1 MAYKINLHDTHRTSY
16 NNAVITAVDAT
27 PGSTES
33 VVFEDYFGNKLGDKI
48 YTNAGGYLCDSN
60 GALYTNGVFVPIDA
74 VITVMLRDGKSTS
87 WTVCADNTETIS
99 DAKLWN
105 ADKSKILFTANASKD
120 FVLSYNDLSDKPVL
134 NQWGRD
140 EQKITMLAVN
150 DSVDVDALVS
160 VLVVD
165 GKYAGLTPSVVTL
178 TLNPQQID
186 VVQFG
191 QKFSVK
197 NETGYPLKLVNSDS
211 SLIGI
216 IFNGD
221 SAEVFAESNADAT
234 AIYFVM
240 QGEDPSITE
249 MFSFDPSAVNPQ
261 TLQITDNTAPR
272 VIVEEVPTSATP
284 RVAKLKT
291 TYSLVKARWISL
303 VWVPRSDDTRY
314 CRNLVLVSN
323 NNYIFKLKP
332 NVETRVLL
340 KAGSGNIPLSQISV
354 IEGQYAPFGVG
365 ASEDV
370 APLDYIGVNEFRY
383 KGYCLPTGATYLHEN
398 IIGAITG
405 MPSGSTHT
413 VHIRHSLPDAENF
426 QMIVALDVT
435 NIDITSGTYVTL
447 AFELFQE
454 NSGGTIDE
462 SAPYTALST
471 NSFEHDTANG
481 VLRLLV
487 TVTQRSYAVEK
498 LV

>member
-1 MAYKINLHDTHRTSY
+1 MAYKINLHDTHRTGY

-33 VVFEDYFGNKLGDKI
+33 VIFEDYSGNKLGDKI

-74 VITVMLRDGKSTS
+74 VITVTLRDGKFTS
-87 WTVCADNTETIS
+87 WTVCTDNTETIN

-140 EQKITMLAVN
+140 EQKVTMLAVN

-211 SLIGI
+211 SLIGVV
-216 IFNGD
+216 FNGD

-240 QGEDPSITE
+240 QGEDQSITE
-249 MFSFDPSAVNPQ
+249 TFSFNPSAVNPQ
-261 TLQITDNTAPR
+261 TLLITDSTSPR
-272 VIVEEVPTSATP
+272 VIIEEVSTSATP

-291 TYSLVKARWISL
+291 TYSLVKARWMSL
-303 VWVPRSDDTRY
+303 VWIPRSDDTRY

-323 NNYIFKLKP
+323 SNYIVKLKP

-340 KAGSGNIPLSQISV
+340 KAGRGNISLSQISV
-354 IEGQYAPFGVG
+354 VEGQYAPFGVG

-370 APLDYIGVNEFRY
+370 APLYYIGVNEFRY
-383 KGYCLPTGATYLHEN
+383 KGYCLPTGATYLDEN
-398 IIGAITG
+398 IVGAITG
-405 MPSGSTHT
+405 MPSGSAHT
-413 VHIRHSLPDAENF
+413 VHIRHSLPDVENF
-426 QMIVALDVT
+426 QMIVALNVN
-435 NIDITSGTYVTL
+435 NIDTTSGTYVTL
-447 AFELFQE
+447 AFELFRE

-471 NSFEHDTANG
+471 NSFEHDTTDG
-481 VLRLLV
+481 PLMLRV
-487 TVTQRSYAVEK
+487 TVTQGKYVVEK

>member
-1 MAYKINLHDTHRTSY
+1 MAYKINLHDTHRTNY
-16 NNAVITAVDAT
+16 NNAVITAIDAT

-33 VVFEDYFGNKLGDKI
+33 VVFEDYSGNKLGDKI
-48 YTNAGGYLCDSN
+48 YTNSNGYLCDSN
-60 GALYTNGVFVPIDA
+60 GALYTDGVFVPIDA
-74 VITVMLRDGKSTS
+74 VITVTLKNGKSTN
-87 WTVCADNTETIS
+87 WTVCADNTETIN

-140 EQKITMLAVN
+140 EQKVTMLAVN

-165 GKYAGLTPSVVTL
+165 GNYAGLTPSVVTL

-197 NETGYPLKLVNSDS
+197 NETGYPLKLINSDS
-211 SLIGI
+211 SIIGVV
-216 IFNGD
+216 FDGD

-240 QGEDPSITE
+240 QGKDPSITE
-249 MFSFDPSAVNPQ
+249 TFSFDPSTVNPQ
-261 TLQITDNTAPR
+261 TLQITDSTAPR
-272 VIVEEVPTSATP
+272 VIIEEVPTSATS
-284 RVAKLKT
+284 RVAKLNA
-291 TYSLVKARWISL
+291 TYSLVKARWVSL
-303 VWVPRSDDTRY
+303 IWVPRSDDTKY
-314 CRNLVLVSN
+314 YRNLVLISN
-323 NNYIFKLKP
+323 GNYIAKLKP
-332 NVETRVLL
+332 NVETRILV
-340 KAGSGNIPLSQISV
+340 KAGSGTIPISQISV
-354 IEGQYAPFGVG
+354 IEGQCTPFGFG
-365 ASEDV
+365 ASESV

-398 IIGAITG
+398 IVGAITG
-405 MPSGSTHT
+405 MPSGSSHT

-435 NIDITSGTYVTL
+435 NIDTTSGTYVTL
-447 AFELFQE
+447 AFELFRE
-454 NSGGTIDE
+454 NSAGTLDE
-462 SAPYTALST
+462 SAPYVAMTT
-471 NSFEHDTANG
+471 NSFEHDTSSG
-481 VLRLLV
+481 VLRLRV
-487 TVTQRSYAVEK
+487 TVTQGSYAVEK

>member
-1 MAYKINLHDTHRTSY
+1 MAYKINLHDTHRTGY

-27 PGSTES
+27 PGSTET
-33 VVFEDYFGNKLGDKI
+33 VVFEDYSGNKLGDKI

-60 GALYTNGVFVPIDA
+60 GALYTHGVFVPIDA
-74 VITVMLRDGKSTS
+74 VITVTLKDGKSTS
-87 WTVCADNTETIS
+87 WTVCTDNTETIN

-140 EQKITMLAVN
+140 EQRVTMLAVN
-150 DSVDVDALVS
+150 DSVDIDALAS
-160 VLVVD
+160 VLVID
-165 GKYAGLTPSVVTL
+165 GKFAGLNPSVVSL
-178 TLNPQQID
+178 VLNPQQID

-191 QKFSVK
+191 QKFSIK
-197 NETGYPLKLVNSDS
+197 NETGYALKLLNSDS
-211 SLIGI
+211 SVIGVV
-216 IFNGD
+216 FDGD
-221 SAEVFAESNADAT
+221 SAEVFAEANADAT

-249 MFSFDPSAVNPQ
+249 TFSFDPSAVNPQ
-261 TLQITDNTAPR
+261 TLQITDSTAPR
-272 VIVEEVPTSATP
+272 VVIEEVATSATP

-291 TYSLVKARWISL
+291 THSLVKARWVSL
-303 VWVPRSDDTRY
+303 VWTPRSDDTRY

-323 NNYIFKLKP
+323 SNYIVKLKP

-340 KAGSGNIPLSQISV
+340 KAGSGNIPLSQISA

-383 KGYCLPTGATYLHEN
+383 KGYCLPTGATYLDEN
-398 IIGAITG
+398 IVGAITG

-426 QMIVALDVT
+426 QMIVALNVN
-435 NIDITSGTYVTL
+435 NIDTTSGTYVTL
-447 AFELFQE
+447 AFELFRE

-471 NSFEHDTANG
+471 NCFEHDTVNG
-481 VLRLLV
+481 PLMLRV
-487 TVTQRSYAVEK
+487 TVTQGKYVVEK

>member
-1 MAYKINLHDTHRTSY
+1 MAYKINLHDTHKTGY

-33 VVFEDYFGNKLGDKI
+33 VVFEDYSGNKLGDKI

-74 VITVMLRDGKSTS
+74 VITVTLRDGKSTS
-87 WTVCADNTETIS
+87 WTVCADNTETIN

-140 EQKITMLAVN
+140 EQRVTMLAVN
-150 DSVDVDALVS
+150 DTVDIDALAS
-160 VLVVD
+160 VLVID
-165 GKYAGLTPSVVTL
+165 GKFAGLNPSVVSL
-178 TLNPQQID
+178 VLNPQQID

-191 QKFSVK
+191 QKISVK
-197 NETGYPLKLVNSDS
+197 NETGYTLKLLNSDS
-211 SLIGI
+211 SVIGV

-221 SAEVFAESNADAT
+221 SAEVFAEANADAT

-240 QGEDPSITE
+240 QGEDPSISET
-249 MFSFDPSAVNPQ
+249 FSFDPNAVNPQ
-261 TLQITDNTAPR
+261 TLQITDSTTPR
-272 VIVEEVPTSATP
+272 VVIEEVPTSATP

-291 TYSLVKARWISL
+291 TYSLVKARWVSL
-303 VWVPRSDDTRY
+303 IWIPRSDDTKY

-323 NNYIFKLKP
+323 SNYIAKLKP

-340 KAGSGNIPLSQISV
+340 KAGSGNITLSQISV
-354 IEGQYAPFGVG
+354 IEGQCAPFGVG

-426 QMIVALDVT
+426 QMIVTLDVA
-435 NIDITSGTYVTL
+435 NIDTTSGTCVTL
-447 AFELFQE
+447 AFELFRE

-481 VLRLLV
+481 VLRLRV